1 MTANDC
7 IPNAG
12 QSGGTRLLRLHPFYI
27 RGNLMY
33 QIDFNKP
40 VHIHFIG
47 IGGISMSA
55 LARLLKSR
63 GFSISGS
70 DWHES
75 ELTSQLKA
83 EGIQVHIG
91 QRAENIT
98 NDIDLVVYTAAVHT
112 DNAEYRAA
120 QENNI
125 PLMPRS
131 VLLGQIMKQY
141 PHAVGISGTHGKTT
155 TTSILSVL
163 LLAGELDPTI
173 TVGGVLDLIGGNLRI
188 GGSDCFVAEACEY
201 TNTFLSLYPTDVI
214 ILNIEEDHLDFFKD
228 LADIRASFARYVS
241 LVPADGTAL
250 INAEIEDYT
259 TLFSKA
265 SCKLESYG
273 ILKETVSLESPSS
286 PYTYAAAN
294 VTYDKNGCGSFD
306 FIAHGRFLGRARMG
320 VPGRHNVSNAL
331 PAIALALRYGVSME
345 TILSALPSFTG
356 TKRRFE
362 YKGTLGEI
370 QIYDDY
376 AHHPTEIRATLSS
389 AQRGQKRT
397 ITIFQ
402 PHTYTRTK
410 ALLPEFAEA
419 LSLSD
424 VVILAKIY
432 AARETDTLGISSQ
445 TLADEISKKGK
456 EVYCFETF
464 NEIENFLLQFCL
476 PGDLLITMGAGDI
489 VKVGENLLGL

>member
-1 MTANDC
+1 MRKGKNINNKEVA
-7 IPNAG
+7 P
-12 QSGGTRLLRLHPFYI
+12 
-27 RGNLMY
+27 MY

-40 VHIHFIG
+40 IHIHFIG

-55 LARLLKSR
+55 LARLLASR
-63 GFSISGS
+63 GFTISGS

-75 ELTSQLKA
+75 DLTKELETL
-83 EGIQVHIG
+83 GIQVYIG

-98 NDIDLVVYTAAVHT
+98 DNMDLVVYTAAVQE
-112 DNAEYRAA
+112 DNEEFCSAKKK
-120 QENNI
+120 NI

-141 PHAVGISGTHGKTT
+141 PHSVGIAGTHGKTT

-173 TVGGVLDLIGGNLRI
+173 AVGGVLDLIGGNLRI
-188 GGSDCFVAEACEY
+188 GASDYFVAEACEY

-228 LADIRASFARYVS
+228 LADIRTSFAKYVA
-241 LVPADGTAL
+241 LVPKGGTAYV
-250 INAEIEDYT
+250 NAEIEAYD
-259 TLFSKA
+259 TLFAGA
-265 SCKLESYG
+265 SCDVASYG
-273 ILKETVSLESPSS
+273 ILEGTVSMESPSS

-294 VTYDKNGCGSFD
+294 VLYDNNGCGSFD
-306 FIAHGRFLGRARMG
+306 FIANNKFLGRVQMG
-320 VPGRHNVSNAL
+320 LIGRHNVSNAL
-331 PAIALALRYGVSME
+331 PAIALALKYGVSME
-345 TILSALPSFTG
+345 TIISALPSFTG
-356 TKRRFE
+356 TRRRFE
-362 YKGTLGEI
+362 FKGNLGEI
-370 QIYDDY
+370 KIYDDY

-389 AQRGQKRT
+389 AHCGQERT
-397 ITIFQ
+397 VTVFQ

-410 ALLPEFAEA
+410 ALLPEFADA

-424 VVILAKIY
+424 VVVLAKIY
-432 AARETDTLGISSQ
+432 AARETDTLGVSSK

-456 EVYCFETF
+456 EVYYFETF
-464 NEIENFLLQFCL
+464 DEIENFLLQFCK

-489 VKVGENLLGL
+489 VKVGENLLGN

>member
-1 MTANDC
+1 
-7 IPNAG
+7 
-12 QSGGTRLLRLHPFYI
+12 
-27 RGNLMY
+27 MY

-63 GFSISGS
+63 SFLISGS

-75 ELTSQLKA
+75 DLTNKLEA
-83 EGIQVHIG
+83 EGIRVHIG

-98 NDIDLVVYTAAVHT
+98 DDTDLIVYTAAVHE
-112 DNAEYRAA
+112 DNAEYCAA
-120 QENNI
+120 LKKNI

-173 TVGGVLDLIGGNLRI
+173 TVGGVLNLIGGNLRI
-188 GGSDCFVAEACEY
+188 GSSDYFIAEACEY

-228 LADIRASFARYVS
+228 IADIRASFAKYVS
-241 LVPADGTAL
+241 LVPADGTA
-250 INAEIEDYT
+250 IVNAEIEDYAA
-259 TLFSKA
+259 LFSGA
-265 SCKLESYG
+265 SCTLESYG
-273 ILKETVSLESPSS
+273 ILDKTISLESPSS

-294 VTYDKNGCGSFD
+294 VTYDNNGCGSFD
-306 FIAHGRFLGRARMG
+306 FIANQEFVGRVQMG
-320 VPGRHNVSNAL
+320 VAGRHNVSNAL
-331 PAIALALRYGVSME
+331 PAIALALKYGVSME
-345 TILSALPSFTG
+345 TIISALPSFTG

-362 YKGTLGEI
+362 CKGTLGEI

-389 AQRGQKRT
+389 AHRGQKRT
-397 ITIFQ
+397 ITVFQ

-410 ALLPEFAEA
+410 ALLSDFAEA

-424 VVILAKIY
+424 VVVLAKIY

-464 NEIENFLLQFCL
+464 SEIENFLLQFCV

-489 VKVGENLLGL
+489 VKVGENLLGI